1 MLMLPVPGG
10 TSTVISVPT
19 TLTLDVPGMVCS
31 ADGWGVVTAVGSHAG
46 WVAGPASVGL
56 ESGMG
61 AVPVRLHAGEE
72 VADRHRP
79 PVQLRPAFR
88 LVQSVGAEQAAKQK
102 DPVEVLTQLL
112 PVGQVLWSAGL
123 HPEVHAPPVGNSG
136 PAPQISPAAHE
147 VTVHGLPRSALAG
160 RFCAGQPAAGTHAPG
175 AEVVAVTLQAGEQTF
190 PLPAARRSVQTAPP
204 GHVSPAQV

>member
-1 MLMLPVPGG
+1 
-10 TSTVISVPT
+10 
-19 TLTLDVPGMVCS
+19 
-31 ADGWGVVTAVGSHAG
+31 
-46 WVAGPASVGL
+46 
-56 ESGMG
+56 MG

-175 AEVVAVTLQAGEQTF
+175 AEVVAVTLQPGQQTYPVRQVVEQAGEQTI